1 MDGLGERIRPEP
13 AELTPALT
21 QAEPKSGG
29 LVELYNQY
37 FDVVPADTRERRDEA
52 YRLRYQVYCVENPF
66 ENPAEHLDGRERD
79 KYDDH
84 SVHSLLI
91 HRSTGAL
98 AGTVRL
104 VLPKLGRHLP
114 IRHVCNHPLLSSQ
127 HMLPPNTTAE
137 ISRFAVS
144 KQFRRRATDKLGVDH
159 ALLEQSSSSSAFD
172 RRLIPHI
179 TLGLMKAIVQM
190 SWEQGITHWSAVME
204 PALLRLIGR
213 LGIDF
218 TPLGPLVDHHGMR
231 QPCHGNIDDILTGM
245 KRHRSDAWDLITDGG
260 RYWGSHQ
267 IEVSK
272 PKVHPV
278 CAA

>member
-1 MDGLGERIRPEP
+1 MDSLNERILPEAP
-13 AELTPALT
+13 DVRGALT
-21 QAEPKSGG
+21 QAQPENLG
-29 LVELYNQY
+29 LIELYDRY
-37 FDVVPADTRERRDEA
+37 FEVIPADTPGRRDEA
-52 YRLRYQVYCVENPF
+52 YRLRYQVYCVENAF

-79 KYDDH
+79 EYDDH

-91 HRSTGAL
+91 HRPTGAL

-104 VLPKLGRHLP
+104 VLPKPGRHLP
-114 IRHVCNHPLLSSQ
+114 VRHVCDHPLLSDQ
-127 HMLPPNTTAE
+127 QVMPPQTTAE

-144 KQFRRRATDKLGVDH
+144 KQFRRRATDKLGVDC
-159 ALLEQSSSSSAFD
+159 ALLEQRPSPSGFD

-218 TPLGPLVDHHGMR
+218 SPLGPLVDYHGTR
-231 QPCHGNIDDILTGM
+231 QPCHGDTNEVLAGI
-245 KRHRSDAWDLITDGG
+245 KRQQRDVWALITDSG
-260 RYWGSHQ
+260 RYCGSD
-267 IEVSK
+267 
-272 PKVHPV
+272 
-278 CAA
+278 

>member
-1 MDGLGERIRPEP
+1 MDSLRERIGPEP
-13 AELTPALT
+13 ADLTPVST
-21 QAEPKSGG
+21 QAQPQSGG
-29 LVELYNQY
+29 LFELYHQY
-37 FDVVPADTRERRDEA
+37 FDVVPADTRERRNEA

-66 ENPAEHLDGRERD
+66 ENPAEHVDGRERD
-79 KYDDH
+79 IYDEH

-114 IRHVCNHPLLSSQ
+114 IRHVCNHPLLGSQ
-127 HMLPPNTTAE
+127 QMMPPNTTAE

-159 ALLEQSSSSSAFD
+159 ALLEQSSPSSALD

-190 SWEQGITHWSAVME
+190 SWEHGITHWSAVME

-218 TPLGPLVDHHGMR
+218 SPLGPLVDHHGMR
-231 QPCHGNIDDILTGM
+231 QPCHGDIDEILTGM
-245 KRHRSDAWDLITDGG
+245 KRQRLDAWELITDGG
-260 RYWGSHQ
+260 RYWGSHRFDVS
-267 IEVSK
+267 EVK
-272 PKVHPV
+272 ALPV
-278 CAA
+278 RAA